1 VWGKRP
7 EELTLT
13 YLYLA
18 TGEEDARPA
27 DDPELTRKRVALAL
41 EGIAAGRYDPVP
53 GDHCRWCDFLSF
65 CATGRHHLAAA
76 GEVVPPS
83 ARGEGPTTETKT

>member
-1 VWGKRP
+1 VDEIR
-7 EELTLT
+7 ERV
-13 YLYLA
+13 
-18 TGEEDARPA
+18 GEWLRGIG
-27 DDPELTRKRVALAL
+27 
-41 EGIAAGRYDPVP
+41 EGRFAPTP